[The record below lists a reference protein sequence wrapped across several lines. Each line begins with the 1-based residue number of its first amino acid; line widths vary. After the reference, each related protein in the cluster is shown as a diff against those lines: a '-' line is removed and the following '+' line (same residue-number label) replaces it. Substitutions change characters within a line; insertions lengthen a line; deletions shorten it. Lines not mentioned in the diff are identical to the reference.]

1 MESHG
6 GHRVTGPE
14 KGAAD
19 GGAGTSAMPPV
30 SGAILAGG
38 RSTRMGTNKALLE
51 VGGVRLIDGAL
62 VTLRAIFP
70 EVLLVA
76 NDPEPYAALGLPI
89 VADLIPG
96 KGPLGGLYTAVTAA
110 INPWA
115 FCLACDMPFAN
126 ARLIQHLV
134 ALAEGYDVVV
144 PRTAEGVQPLHAVYG
159 KTCLAAMRRQI
170 EADRL
175 KIDRLYESLRVRYVD
190 EAEMRPLDPDLLS
203 FWNLNTREE
212 WAVAQ
217 AQAAARRA
225 ARP

>member
-1 MESHG
+1 
-6 GHRVTGPE
+6 
-14 KGAAD
+14 
-19 GGAGTSAMPPV
+19 
-30 SGAILAGG
+30 
-38 RSTRMGTNKALLE
+38 
-51 VGGVRLIDGAL
+51 
-62 VTLRAIFP
+62 
-70 EVLLVA
+70 
-76 NDPEPYAALGLPI
+76 
-89 VADLIPG
+89 
-96 KGPLGGLYTAVTAA
+96 
-110 INPWA
+110 
-115 FCLACDMPFAN
+115 MPFAN